1 MKKISIFVIILFTIS
16 LTNAQET
23 AEMVKKGFVIVSAGK
38 NFDAMKKLAEKV
50 SIQLNYK
57 LDLRGLS
64 EDKTLGLTISKEVC
78 EEHGFEFPSYIP
90 RGRYDDGEFV
100 SIEYTNGYEGF
111 TPGYYIIIVSA
122 HDKGNT
128 KLTDALKFVKKYYK
142 SAYIKYAD
150 VYMGCIH

>member
-1 MKKISIFVIILFTIS
+1 MKKTSILVLILFTIS
-16 LTNAQET
+16 LSNAQET

-57 LDLRGLS
+57 LNLRGLS
-64 EDKTLGLTISKEVC
+64 EDKTLGLTFSKEVC
-78 EEHGFEFPSYIP
+78 EEQNFEFPTYIP

-111 TPGYYIIIVSA
+111 TPGYYIIIVSS
-122 HDKGNT
+122 HDKGNSE
-128 KLTDALKFVKKYYK
+128 LTAALTFAKKHYK